1 MGAPRWN
8 KTFLL
13 KLGVSAVVLAV
24 CGALLE
30 YVSRPYRVARIER
43 EANAILVAIVREG
56 EKTPRYRDQW
66 LEYALQMLNQAQN
79 LDPLNQRTCLLLGA
93 AYLLQGQPR
102 TAIESYKAAEAIRR
116 DHKLYTS
123 MGYCYMQM
131 GELERAREC
140 LDLALRFATD
150 FPEALDYLADINKRK
165 TAR

>member
-1 MGAPRWN
+1 MGDPRWN
-8 KTFLL
+8 KTILL
-13 KLGVSAVVLAV
+13 KLGISAVALVA
-24 CGALLE
+24 CGALLD

-43 EANAILVAIVREG
+43 ETNAILITIIRGG
-56 EKTPRYRDQW
+56 ETPPYRDQW
-66 LEYALQMLNQAQN
+66 LEYAIQRLRQARN

-93 AYLLQGQPR
+93 AYLLQGKPLS
-102 TAIESYKAAEAIRR
+102 ALESYKAAEVIRR

-150 FPEALDYLADINKRK
+150 FPEALDYLADLKKRK